1 MSGVTQPV
9 CCRLAPLQVENF
21 LVGFGRIGKLR
32 IMVLPVHH
40 TRIGLWLAWV
50 ILLSLVVLGCAPGVV
65 VVDGDTVR
73 LSNGDRVRY
82 IGIDTPEIGEPYYE
96 EARSA
101 NRRLVEGEK
110 IRLEEDIND
119 EDTFG
124 RLLRYVYADG
134 TFVNAE
140 LARQGYALVYRQDR
154 FPENKYY
161 DILEEAADEAA
172 ANGRGIWS
180 MDPPHPKLQEHPE
193 DYYLP

>member
-1 MSGVTQPV
+1 
-9 CCRLAPLQVENF
+9 LQAENIG
-21 LVGFGRIGKLR
+21 VGFGRIGRLR

-40 TRIGLWLAWV
+40 NRIELWLAWV
-50 ILLSLVVLGCAPGVV
+50 ILLALVVLGCTPGVV
-65 VVDGDTVR
+65 VIDGDTVH

-96 EARSA
+96 EARNA
-101 NRRLVEGEK
+101 NRRLIEGKK
-110 IRLEEDIND
+110 ISLEADMND
-119 EDTFG
+119 KDKFG
-124 RLLRYVYADG
+124 RLLRYVYADS

-154 FPENKYY
+154 FDDNKYY
-161 DILEEAADEAA
+161 DTLKGAVDQAAD
-172 ANGRGIWS
+172 NGLGIWS

>member
-1 MSGVTQPV
+1 MD
-9 CCRLAPLQVENF
+9 
-21 LVGFGRIGKLR
+21 
-32 IMVLPVHH
+32 LPVHH
-40 TRIGLWLAWV
+40 IRIGLWLAWV
-50 ILLSLVVLGCAPGVV
+50 MLLSLLVLGCTPGVAV
-65 VVDGDTVR
+65 IDGDTVR

-101 NRRLVEGEK
+101 NRRLIEGEK
-110 IRLEEDIND
+110 ISLEADTTNEDD
-119 EDTFG
+119 FG

-140 LARQGYALVYRQDR
+140 LARQGYALVYRRDR
-154 FPENKYY
+154 FEDNKYY
-161 DILEEAADEAA
+161 DDLRKAADEAA

-180 MDPPHPKLQEHPE
+180 MDALHPKLQEHPE